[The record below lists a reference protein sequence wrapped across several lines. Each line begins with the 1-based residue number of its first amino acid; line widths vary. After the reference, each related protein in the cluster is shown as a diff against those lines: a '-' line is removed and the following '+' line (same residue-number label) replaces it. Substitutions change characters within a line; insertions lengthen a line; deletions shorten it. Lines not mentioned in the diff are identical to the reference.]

1 MKRFVLS
8 VVCLLCCLSGL
19 CQQRL
24 EQGKQY
30 YKWGD
35 YAHALPLLQ
44 QAAKEGYGEACYLL
58 GNMYYDGNGAEQDY
72 AMAMR
77 MYQRGLEFGYNQ
89 GNAELGR
96 MYEDGDGCEK
106 DLRKAF
112 SYYSKSNANGEK
124 LGMYLLGRCYMYAI
138 GTEAEGEQA
147 VALFTALYKD
157 SGFKS
162 EYEWAYRWTCYFLG
176 LCYEIGF
183 GAQRDLDQTVSY
195 YIMSENPDA
204 LFHASRLVKLYS
216 LWKKDWKSLLK
227 SAVWKGNRDGQVLYE
242 YVKLALAERKGAID
256 AQTFGY
262 LEQAAETYP
271 PALKLLGDC
280 YRLGHGTSVNLIKAR
295 EYYDK
300 AEANREAIEQ
310 IEEKERQEIERIAEE
325 KRQ

>member
-1 MKRFVLS
+1 
-8 VVCLLCCLSGL
+8 
-19 CQQRL
+19 
-24 EQGKQY
+24 
-30 YKWGD
+30 
-35 YAHALPLLQ
+35 
-44 QAAKEGYGEACYLL
+44 
-58 GNMYYDGNGAEQDY
+58 MYYDGNGAEQDY

-138 GTEAEGEQA
+138 GTEADGEQA

-183 GAQRDLDQTVSY
+183 GAQRDLDQAVSY

-216 LWKKDWKSLLK
+216 LWKKGGRVCS
-227 SAVWKGNRDGQVLYE
+227 SRRYGRGTEMAR
-242 YVKLALAERKGAID
+242 
-256 AQTFGY
+256 
-262 LEQAAETYP
+262 
-271 PALKLLGDC
+271 C
-280 YRLGHGTSVNLIKAR
+280 YTSMSSWHWRNGRGRLMRRPSVIWSRLPRPIR
-295 EYYDK
+295 PH
-300 AEANREAIEQ
+300 
-310 IEEKERQEIERIAEE
+310 
-325 KRQ
+325 